1 MVKYPRSRARGLLGK
16 AMEERT
22 WRKGEFR
29 DESGTPVTAHALLR
43 RPIQSGL
50 TSYEL
55 FVSRVSRRY
64 EKLYSPYMGV
74 QHNKN
79 GNETKSKTKNTIAM
93 QYSYKRTLMY
103 MLCQMLTFF
112 VAAVTYLNLCFV

>member
-1 MVKYPRSRARGLLGK
+1 VSLRREWNTGDSTCLVTETDPIRLTSRA
-16 AMEERT
+16 A
-22 WRKGEFR
+22 
-29 DESGTPVTAHALLR
+29 A
-43 RPIQSGL
+43 
-50 TSYEL
+50 YEL

-64 EKLYSPYMGV
+64 EKLYSPHMGV
-74 QHNKN
+74 QYNKN
-79 GNETKSKTKNTIAM
+79 SNETKSKTKNTIAM